1 MDREER
7 TVSMKKR
14 LVSLMLAGLLTL
26 SLTACGGQ
34 KSDSPATSGNGD
46 AAPSGTI
53 VLKCGHVLADGS
65 HFDFGVDKFAEL
77 VNEKSGGTLQVEVH
91 TDGTLGQERE
101 MMESLQIGNLDL
113 ALVST
118 APISNFYSQMSVLD
132 MPYLFDSKAHAYAV
146 LDGEIGQS
154 LFDGLESQGMVGLTY
169 MENGFRNVFSTK
181 PADLKGVKIRI
192 MENQIQTATFSAL
205 NAIVTNMASG
215 EVYTGLQQGTID
227 AAENAICAYYSSAY
241 YEVCKELSLTE
252 HFYGATALLMSKKVF
267 ASLTEEQQ
275 TILKEAAAEARDLQ
289 RADVAEREPRYLDEL
304 QAEDGVTVHEDVDKD
319 AFRAI
324 TDEIYPKFYDTIPQD
339 LIESIRNCAY

>member
-1 MDREER
+1 M
-7 TVSMKKR
+7 
-14 LVSLMLAGLLTL
+14 
-26 SLTACGGQ
+26 
-34 KSDSPATSGNGD
+34 
-46 AAPSGTI
+46 
-53 VLKCGHVLADGS
+53 
-65 HFDFGVDKFAEL
+65 
-77 VNEKSGGTLQVEVH
+77 
-91 TDGTLGQERE
+91 
-101 MMESLQIGNLDL
+101 
-113 ALVST
+113 
-118 APISNFYSQMSVLD
+118 
-132 MPYLFDSKAHAYAV
+132 

-169 MENGFRNVFSTK
+169 MENGFRNVFSTKPITK

-289 RADVAEREPRYLDEL
+289 RADVAERE
-304 QAEDGVTVHEDVDKD
+304 
-319 AFRAI
+319 
-324 TDEIYPKFYDTIPQD
+324 
-339 LIESIRNCAY
+339 

>member
-1 MDREER
+1 
-7 TVSMKKR
+7 MKKR

-26 SLTACGGQ
+26 TLTACGGQ

-146 LDGEIGQS
+146 LDGKIGQS

-181 PADLKGVKIRI
+181 PITKPADLKGVKIRI

-205 NAIVTNMASG
+205 NAIVTLSG
-215 EVYTGLQQGTID
+215 
-227 AAENAICAYYSSAY
+227 A
-241 YEVCKELSLTE
+241 
-252 HFYGATALLMSKKVF
+252 
-267 ASLTEEQQ
+267 
-275 TILKEAAAEARDLQ
+275 
-289 RADVAEREPRYLDEL
+289 P
-304 QAEDGVTVHEDVDKD
+304 
-319 AFRAI
+319 
-324 TDEIYPKFYDTIPQD
+324 
-339 LIESIRNCAY
+339 

>member
-1 MDREER
+1 
-7 TVSMKKR
+7 
-14 LVSLMLAGLLTL
+14 
-26 SLTACGGQ
+26 
-34 KSDSPATSGNGD
+34 
-46 AAPSGTI
+46 
-53 VLKCGHVLADGS
+53 
-65 HFDFGVDKFAEL
+65 
-77 VNEKSGGTLQVEVH
+77 
-91 TDGTLGQERE
+91 

-169 MENGFRNVFSTK
+169 MENGFRNVFSTKPITK

-289 RADVAEREPRYLDEL
+289 RADVAERETRYLDEL

-324 TDEIYPKFYDTIPQD
+324 TDEIYPKFYDTVPQD

>member
-1 MDREER
+1 
-7 TVSMKKR
+7 MKKR

-169 MENGFRNVFSTK
+169 MENGFRNVFSTNAVAK
-181 PADLKGVKIRI
+181 IDYEIDRRTDREINRVWYGEEYCKSFDEGYINGAVKALAEVIKNYGISLNDSCLQNEAD
-192 MENQIQTATFSAL
+192 SL
-205 NAIVTNMASG
+205 N
-215 EVYTGLQQGTID
+215 
-227 AAENAICAYYSSAY
+227 
-241 YEVCKELSLTE
+241 LSLGE
-252 HFYGATALLMSKKVF
+252 LRERLDAK
-267 ASLTEEQQ
+267 
-275 TILKEAAAEARDLQ
+275 LKEMEHP
-289 RADVAEREPRYLDEL
+289 EE
-304 QAEDGVTVHEDVDKD
+304 K
-319 AFRAI
+319 
-324 TDEIYPKFYDTIPQD
+324 
-339 LIESIRNCAY
+339 